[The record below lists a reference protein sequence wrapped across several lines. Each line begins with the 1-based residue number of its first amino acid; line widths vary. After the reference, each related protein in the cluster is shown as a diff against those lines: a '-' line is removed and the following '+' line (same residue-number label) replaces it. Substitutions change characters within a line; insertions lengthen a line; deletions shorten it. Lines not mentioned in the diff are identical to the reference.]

1 MRERVEKAKKSFLLK
16 SNSKFFAIKNT
27 RSITYRNFGFLIGI
41 ILLLTNC
48 TTDLS
53 DQKQV
58 SFNLNLPS
66 HFPELIS
73 PENNKLTTARID
85 LGKRLFYEKALS
97 LDSTISCASCH
108 LPEAAFSDHN
118 PISLGI
124 NGKLG
129 NRNVPTL
136 ANIGYHPYFFA
147 EGGSPSLEMQMI
159 GPICSDSEMGFNTKL
174 LVERLAGDKYYD
186 SLAKVA
192 YARNMDLFVLTRA
205 VGAFERSLISG
216 NAPYDR
222 FLQGDKTAISESAQR
237 GFENFM
243 GKWGC
248 ASCHSGHL
256 LSNFLFENIGLYE
269 EYEDRGRVLVSLDST
284 DEGKFKVPTL
294 RNIALTYP
302 YMHDGSIKTLEE
314 VIEFYAQGGKKHPNK
329 HMFVRKRK
337 MSEQDK
343 ADLLAFMHSLTDSSF
358 ITNPA
363 YLNPQK

>member
-1 MRERVEKAKKSFLLK
+1 M
-16 SNSKFFAIKNT
+16 
-27 RSITYRNFGFLIGI
+27 TY
-41 ILLLTNC
+41 
-48 TTDLS
+48 
-53 DQKQV
+53 
-58 SFNLNLPS
+58 
-66 HFPELIS
+66 
-73 PENNKLTTARID
+73 ARID
-85 LGKRLFYEKALS
+85 LGRRLFYETALS

-118 PISLGI
+118 PISVGI
-124 NGKLG
+124 NGNIG

-159 GPICSDSEMGFNTKL
+159 GPICSDSEMGFNTQL

-186 SLAKVA
+186 SLAQIA
-192 YARNMDLFVLTRA
+192 YSRNMDLFVLTRA

-222 FLQGDKTAISESAQR
+222 FLQGDKTALSASAQR

-256 LSNFLFENIGLYE
+256 LTNFLFENIGLYE
-269 EYEDRGRVLVSLDST
+269 EYEDRGRVLVSLDSR
-284 DEGKFKVPTL
+284 DEGKFKVPSL

-302 YMHDGSIKTLEE
+302 YMHDGSIETLEE
-314 VIEFYAQGGKKHPNK
+314 VIEFYAEGGKKHPNK
-329 HMFVRKRK
+329 HMFVRRRK
-337 MSEQDK
+337 MSDQDK

-358 ITNPA
+358 ISNPA
-363 YLNPQK
+363 YLNPSK